1 MRTANILLVGVGGQ
15 GTILAGKILAEVAVL
30 QGFDVKMS
38 EVHGM
43 AQRGGSVVTH
53 VRLAEQ
59 VYSPLV
65 EEGEADFIVAFERLE
80 ALRWAHFL
88 REGGCIIVNDQRID
102 PMTVITGQ
110 FPYPPE
116 ILETLQGGAGEVVVL
131 DALQLAREVGSIKA
145 VNVVLLGAL
154 AQRTQIERSHWLEAI
169 RRTVPAKTLELNLL
183 AFAAGY
189 EAVGVAAQAD
199 A

>member
-116 ILETLQGGAGEVVVL
+116 ILETLQGGAGEIVVL
-131 DALQLAREVGSIKA
+131 DALQLAREVGRIKA

-154 AQRTQIERSHWLEAI
+154 AQRTQIERSQWLEAI

-189 EAVGVAAQAD
+189 EAAGVAAQAD

>member
-169 RRTVPAKTLELNLL
+169 RRTVPAKTLELNSL

>member
-116 ILETLQGGAGEVVVL
+116 ILETLQGGAGEIVVL

-154 AQRTQIERSHWLEAI
+154 AQRTQIERSQWLEAI

-189 EAVGVAAQAD
+189 EAAGVAAQAD

>member
-1 MRTANILLVGVGGQ
+1 MRTQNILLVGVGGQ

-30 QGFDVKMS
+30 QGLDVKMS

-53 VRLAEQ
+53 VRMGEQ
-59 VYSPLV
+59 VLSPLV
-65 EEGEADFIVAFERLE
+65 EVGEADFIVAFEKLE
-80 ALRWAHFL
+80 ALRWAHYL
-88 REGGCIIVNDQRID
+88 REDGCIIVNDQRID

-116 ILETLQGGAGEVVVL
+116 ILETLQAGAGEVVVL

-154 AQRTQIERSHWLEAI
+154 AQRVQIEKGHWLEAI
-169 RRTVPAKTLELNLL
+169 TRTVPAKVLELNLQ
-183 AFAAGY
+183 AFAAGF
-189 EAVGVAAQAD
+189 AAAGGF
-199 A
+199 

>member
-154 AQRTQIERSHWLEAI
+154 AQRTQIERSHWFEAI